1 MSTTM
6 TLSTT
11 APTIQGQQLFSLHLN
26 IKALDAITGSD
37 LLAKVEV
44 WVSAN
49 RMMNDQQVPSIILN
63 MQHIE
68 FIDSE
73 GLRKLSAALE
83 RMQNQGSNLLLCGIQ
98 PQVRLVLEITRMDN
112 VFAIFPSFEACV
124 AATIA

>member
-1 MSTTM
+1 MRIAGQKM
-6 TLSTT
+6 T
-11 APTIQGQQLFSLHLN
+11 G
-26 IKALDAITGSD
+26 D
-37 LLAKVEV
+37 
-44 WVSAN
+44 
-49 RMMNDQQVPSIILN
+49 
-63 MQHIE
+63 IE

-83 RMQNQGSNLLLCGIQ
+83 RMQNQGSNLLLSGIQ